1 MISLLAAD
9 VEYISFCIATFVSS
23 TARLLCLATL
33 RLSWHGLP
41 LV

>member
-23 TARLLCLATL
+23 TARLCLATL